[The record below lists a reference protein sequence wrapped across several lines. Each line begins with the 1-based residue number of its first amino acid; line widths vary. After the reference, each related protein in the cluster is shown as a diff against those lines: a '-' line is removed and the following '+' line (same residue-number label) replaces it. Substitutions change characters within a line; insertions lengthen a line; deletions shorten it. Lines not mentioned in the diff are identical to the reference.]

1 MPPKKAAAK
10 AKEAEKAKAAAAAAA
25 PPPPPPPPPSTVS
38 ERSRQRYEAAN
49 PLDEAIRK
57 VGISGLTPE
66 QRQTWANIKYVRD
79 TLADSSSGSSSSGG
93 HGSGSRKGGQLG
105 NKAQREIWRSFNE
118 SGLPLRALRRPTRW
132 GSAVGELSPD
142 QFRARADRRLRLT
155 ALQVEHRAF
164 LDKRERAAAAA
175 ASTTADAADP
185 PPTALLEAEIDEE
198 KRRRKEMARLRQ
210 ELYGEMTGSLASD
223 PAWDDVVPIPLVEPE
238 GALAS
243 INYSD
248 DYAEAISYLRAVMA
262 NKEYSPR
269 CLKLTEHVIDMNPA
283 HYTVWLYRFSIVQAL
298 AIPIPDEIEWLNTVA
313 LEHLKNYQIWHHR
326 NLLIEAYHP
335 TIAAD
340 RDEVARLAAS
350 ERAFIAA
357 MLREDTKNYHV
368 WSYRQFLVRR
378 LGIWRDPEEMAAV
391 ERLIKDD
398 VRNNSAW
405 AHRFFLVFSDPES
418 ATEGSH
424 STEPDPA
431 VPADV
436 IDREVAYARAGIELA
451 PQNQSPWNYLRGVLV
466 KGSRLLST
474 VEDLV
479 RTFVADLGDEE
490 KEEVK
495 STHALDLLAEICA
508 EKGDK
513 DAAALCLDR
522 LGDKWDRIRKGYWDW
537 RKRTLPEEG
546 DKGSIPIR

>member
-10 AKEAEKAKAAAAAAA
+10 AKEAEKAKAV
-25 PPPPPPPPPSTVS
+25 PPPPPPSTVN

-49 PLDEAIRK
+49 PLDETLRK

-79 TLADSSSGSSSSGG
+79 TLADSSS
-93 HGSGSRKGGQLG
+93 HGSGSRKSSQLG

-142 QFRARADRRLRLT
+142 QFRARADRRLHLT

-175 ASTTADAADP
+175 AAASTKADAADQSP
-185 PPTALLEAEIDEE
+185 AALPEAEIDEE
-198 KRRRKEMARLRQ
+198 RRRRKEMARLRQ
-210 ELYGEMTGSLASD
+210 ELYGETTGPLAND

-269 CLKLTEHVIDMNPA
+269 CLKLTEHVIGMNPA

-340 RDEVARLAAS
+340 RDKVARLAAS
-350 ERAFIAA
+350 ERAFITA

-378 LGIWRDPEEMAAV
+378 LGVWRDPEEMAAV

-418 ATEGSH
+418 TTEGSH

-466 KGSRLLST
+466 KGSRPLST
-474 VEDLV
+474 VEDFV
-479 RTFVADLGDEE
+479 RTFVVDLGDEE

-495 STHALDLLAEICA
+495 STHALDLLAEIGA
-508 EKGDK
+508 EKDDK

-537 RKRTLPEEG
+537 RKRTLLEG
-546 DKGSIPIR
+546 EGKGGISIR

>member
-10 AKEAEKAKAAAAAAA
+10 AKEAEKAKAA
-25 PPPPPPPPPSTVS
+25 PPPPPPPSTVN

-49 PLDEAIRK
+49 PLDETLRK

-79 TLADSSSGSSSSGG
+79 TLADSNN
-93 HGSGSRKGGQLG
+93 HGSGGRKHSQLG

-118 SGLPLRALRRPTRW
+118 SGLPLRTLRKPTRW

-142 QFRARADRRLRLT
+142 QFRARADRRLHLT

-175 ASTTADAADP
+175 DQSQAAP
-185 PPTALLEAEIDEE
+185 SEAEVDEE
-198 KRRRKEMARLRQ
+198 RRRRKEMARLRE
-210 ELYGEMTGSLASD
+210 ELYGETTGPLASD

-238 GALAS
+238 GALAA

-248 DYAEAISYLRAVMA
+248 DYSEAISYLRAVMA
-262 NKEYSPR
+262 SKEYSPR
-269 CLKLTEHVIDMNPA
+269 CLKLTEHVIAMNPA

-298 AIPIPDEIEWLNTVA
+298 AIPIPDEMEWLNTVA

-340 RDEVARLAAS
+340 GEAVARLAAS
-350 ERAFIAA
+350 ERAFIAV

-378 LGIWRDPEEMAAV
+378 LGIWRDPEEMASV
-391 ERLIKDD
+391 ERLIRDD

-405 AHRFFLVFSDPES
+405 AHRFFLVFSDPDAS
-418 ATEGSH
+418 TEGSH

-466 KGSRLLST
+466 KGSRPLST

-479 RTFVADLGDEE
+479 RTLVADLGDED

-495 STHALDLLAEICA
+495 STHALDLLSEIYA

-513 DAAALCLDR
+513 DAAVLCLDR

-537 RKRTLPEEG
+537 RKRTLLEG
-546 DKGSIPIR
+546 GEVSIPVR